1 MHTNDVVIF
10 FHKLHYGGSVR
21 YIEGGRQT
29 MKIYGDVSGIASKA
43 LTTTKKQWFK
53 KNLFQLP
60 NTTSITYLLLG

>member
-43 LTTTKKQWFK
+43 LTTTTKKQ
-53 KNLFQLP
+53 
-60 NTTSITYLLLG
+60 